1 MKITLK
7 QLRKI
12 IREELINEYDPMK
25 GPFWN
30 EPSDFDDNE
39 SKDVSSD
46 EIPDL
51 GIHSYKKEKNV

>member
-1 MKITLK
+1 MKVTLK

-12 IREELINEYDPMK
+12 IREELINEYDPMN

-30 EPSDFDDNE
+30 EPSDFDDID
-39 SKDVSSD
+39 SKNVSLD
-46 EIPDL
+46 ELPDL